1 MSRGCVCA
9 STGHPADAVRLI
21 TSGFSARQSTG
32 TTVWTPFF
40 LSSLACAQARLGKSE
55 DALCSIAEAIRVLET
70 TNERW
75 CEAEVHRAA
84 GEIALL
90 IPEPDSARA
99 EACFKRALA
108 VARAQQA
115 KSWELRAATSLAKLW
130 LDQGSP
136 DGARDLLA
144 PVYGWFSEGRD
155 TMDLKHAKAL
165 LESLS

>member
-1 MSRGCVCA
+1 A
-9 STGHPADAVRLI
+9 
-21 TSGFSARQSTG
+21 
-32 TTVWTPFF
+32 PFF
-40 LSSLACAQARLGKSE
+40 LSSLACAHARLGKSE

-99 EACFKRALA
+99 EACFKRAIA
-108 VARAQQA
+108 VACAQQA
-115 KSWELRAATSLAKLW
+115 KSWELRAATSLAQLC
-130 LDQGSP
+130 LDQGKY
-136 DGARDLLA
+136 AAACDLLA
-144 PVYGWFSEGRD
+144 PVYAWFTEGRD

-165 LESLS
+165 LDSLS